1 MADEMVVGTAVPLS
15 DVAKAASKLWWILLV
30 AGLLSTAFGVWLLF
44 KPVKGAETIAW
55 VVGLYLVVVG
65 IVDLIHSRHAVN
77 RTPAVV
83 AGIVLMLT
91 GLLIAFWPD
100 VTVRVIAVVWG
111 LGFLLGGIIR
121 VVSAF
126 ADKGY
131 GWGWRLFLGIL
142 GIVVGGVFIFW
153 PHVGVGVIF
162 FIVGISAVIT
172 GLLWIVM
179 SFSLRRAPER
189 IAAAGDGDV
198 VVFL

>member
-1 MADEMVVGTAVPLS
+1 MSDEMVVGTAVPLS
-15 DVAKAASKLWWILLV
+15 EVAKAAAKLWWVLLV
-30 AGLLSTAFGVWLLF
+30 AGLLSLGFGIWLLF
-44 KPVKGAETIAW
+44 EPVKGAETVAW

-65 IVDLIHSRHAVN
+65 IVDLVHSRHAMQ

-83 AGIVLMLT
+83 AGIVLMAT
-91 GLLIAFWPD
+91 GALIAFWPD

-111 LGFLLGGIIR
+111 IGFLLGGLIR

-131 GWGWRLFLGIL
+131 AWGWRLLLGALGIA
-142 GIVVGGVFIFW
+142 
-153 PHVGVGVIF
+153 VGVVFVVWPNIGVGAIF
-162 FIVGISAVIT
+162 LLVGISAVIT
-172 GLLWIVM
+172 GIMWTVL

-189 IAAAGDGDV
+189 IASAGDGDV